1 MYHFFD
7 TAPQVL
13 SCGVG
18 ECVGGD
24 GTDRRQAALVQSLA
38 GFPAVWMACGN
49 SHSVVIGAGGEALAF
64 GLNSHGQVGQICR
77 SFCVLRGRLERF
89 SSVRL

>member
-1 MYHFFD
+1 SRRATRVACGDLFTLILTSRAELF
-7 TAPQVL
+7 

-38 GFPAVWMACGN
+38 GFPTLWMACGN

-64 GLNSHGQVGQICR
+64 GLNTHGQVRGGRGQP
-77 SFCVLRGRLERF
+77 V
-89 SSVRL
+89 V